1 MKKTSLCVCVL
12 LTLLFSFQAYCG
24 LDMDTIAKIY
34 DELGVELKAE
44 RKTAEEYDQ
53 DLKKHQAEAKKGNA
67 EAIYKIGRMFEA
79 GQGSLQADMK
89 KALACYEKAA
99 AKNNAAAINHLAGM
113 YMTGHGV
120 EADIDKAL
128 EFYKKSA
135 QLGNSDAMCN
145 MGILNE
151 YGIGFE
157 ENYKDAMAWYQQSA
171 EKGNAAGMCNLGRIL
186 CIGKNEAFDLKKG
199 ISWLEKAA
207 EAGSTSA
214 MLILGDKYRSGAI
227 GQKNNY
233 KKASESY
240 LKAAER
246 LDRRGFRKIM
256 DLCRDGKCDDSA
268 TLALYEKM
276 KQKTEQNPN
285 GTSKF
290 PEYADLIYFHE
301 YKIWLEGVPLLRE
314 GGYYTENYDELCAIY
329 EDGETGC
336 VMERG
341 IFIKTLARWYE
352 KNIEKGD
359 IVSLYQLGMLHS
371 KLKMQGE
378 YKEEERASNDNI
390 FKGKAIPLFEKAAE
404 QGHVASMFQLGEIYH
419 FEELYTNQHE
429 KDPKKAKENSKKYRE
444 LASEWYR
451 KAAAKGHKEAKK
463 QLEYM
468 KKH

>member
-1 MKKTSLCVCVL
+1 MRIILIAL
-12 LTLLFSFQAYCG
+12 SFFIATVAYCE

-34 DELGVELKAE
+34 DELGVELKVE

-53 DLKKHQAEAKKGNA
+53 DLKKYQAEAKKGNA

-79 GQGSLQADMK
+79 GQGSLKADIK
-89 KALACYEKAA
+89 KALTCYEKAA

-151 YGIGFE
+151 NGIGFE
-157 ENYKDAMAWYQQSA
+157 ENYKDAMSWYQQSA
-171 EKGNAAGMCNLGRIL
+171 EKGNAAGMFNLGRIL
-186 CIGKNEAFDLKKG
+186 CITKNEAFDFKKG

-207 EAGSTSA
+207 DAGSTSA
-214 MLILGDKYRSGAI
+214 MIILGNKHKGGSL
-227 GQKNNY
+227 GQKNNL
-233 KKASESY
+233 KKAFESY
-240 LKAAER
+240 LRAAEH

-256 DLCRDGKCDDSA
+256 ELCRDEKCDDSA

-276 KQKTEQNPN
+276 KQKTEKNQN

-290 PEYADLIYFHE
+290 PDYSDLIYFHE
-301 YKIWLEGVPLLRE
+301 YKMWLEGVPLLRE

-359 IVSLYQLGMLHS
+359 IVSLYQLGMLHR
-371 KLKMQGE
+371 KLKMQDE
-378 YKEEERASNDNI
+378 YKEEERASNDDVFNN
-390 FKGKAIPLFEKAAE
+390 KAIPLFEKAAE
-404 QGHVASMFQLGEIYH
+404 QGHVASMFQLGEVY
-419 FEELYTNQHE
+419 YTKDIFADQHE

-463 QLEYM
+463 QLEYI